1 LEEEDE
7 ALIKSIFQVST
18 GISTFTSLLP
28 MSSFL
33 PPLHFSFPSWG
44 VVVSNMV
51 YFVKNLFCR
60 VQGKIMLKGFVMK
73 TLMMMMMMMGIWFSF
88 QVAMVKHLV
97 IISRYVDPAMIV
109 FVF

>member
-1 LEEEDE
+1 MEEEDE

-51 YFVKNLFCR
+51 YFVKNLFLQSSR
-60 VQGKIMLKGFVMK
+60 QDY
-73 TLMMMMMMMGIWFSF
+73 
-88 QVAMVKHLV
+88 VKRIRDEDLDEIGRAHV
-97 IISRYVDPAMIV
+97 
-109 FVF
+109 